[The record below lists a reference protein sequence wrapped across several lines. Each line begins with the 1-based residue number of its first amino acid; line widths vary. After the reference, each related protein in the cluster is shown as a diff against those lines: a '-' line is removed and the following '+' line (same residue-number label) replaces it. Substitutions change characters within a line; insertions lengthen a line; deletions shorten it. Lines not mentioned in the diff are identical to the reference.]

1 MTNESNLTHKTN
13 MTNGKGG
20 YQSLIVYWLAIDIYD
35 LTVIFCNRYIDK
47 RSRTHDQMVQAA
59 RSGKQNI
66 VEGSLEPSVESNI
79 KLTGV
84 ARASFGELLEDYK
97 DYLRQNN
104 LPVWEKDDF
113 RVLAIRGMRVFPN
126 ESHESNKSNLTYGTY
141 LTNGED
147 FANLMITLCFKEG
160 YLLDKLILAQNNKFI
175 KEGGF
180 RENLFK
186 KRIQYKNS

>member
-1 MTNESNLTHKTN
+1 M
-13 MTNGKGG
+13 
-20 YQSLIVYWLAIDIYD
+20 IVYWLATDIYD
-35 LTVIFCNRYIDK
+35 LTVLFCERYIDK
-47 RSRTHDQMVQAA
+47 KSRTTDQMVQAA

-104 LPVWEKDDF
+104 LPIWIKEDT
-113 RVLAIRGMRVFPN
+113 RVLKIRRMRIFPN
-126 ESHESNKSNLTYGTY
+126 ESNESNKSNSTNLAYGAY
-141 LTNGED
+141 LTNGEY
-147 FANLMITLCFKEG
+147 FANLMVTLCFKEG
-160 YLLDKLILAQNNKFI
+160 YLLDQLVRSQQEKFV
-175 KEGGF
+175 KTGGF

-186 KRIQYKNS
+186 KRIEYKNRNFK